1 MSMASLP
8 RSPTSQRSC
17 QAPQGSQ
24 DTREGTLGEADEERV
39 RARTHTGIP
48 SLLLGVWGR

>member
-17 QAPQGSQ
+17 QAPRAAR
-24 DTREGTLGEADEERV
+24 TPV
-39 RARTHTGIP
+39 RAPWEKLMKKGSEHAHTGIP